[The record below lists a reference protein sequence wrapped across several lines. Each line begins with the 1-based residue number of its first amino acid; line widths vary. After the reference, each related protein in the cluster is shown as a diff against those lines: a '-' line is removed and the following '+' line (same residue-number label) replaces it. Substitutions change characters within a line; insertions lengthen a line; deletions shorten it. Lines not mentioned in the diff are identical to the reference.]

1 MGLDMYLRKKIYI
14 GANFEH
20 NEIAGEINITK
31 GGEPFKINMNKVTYV
46 IEDWGDWRKA
56 NAIHQWFVEN
66 VQEGKD
72 DCREYYVSEDKLKEL
87 LDICNQIKANPTLA
101 PELLPT
107 RGGFFFGSTDYD
119 EYYWNDIDL
128 TISIIENAIQD
139 REVVNDKEYI
149 RGEIYYSSSW

>member
-1 MGLDMYLRKKIYI
+1 MGLDMYLLKKIYI

-56 NAIHQWFVEN
+56 NAIHQLFVEN

-107 RGGFFFGSTDYD
+107 QGGFFFGSTDYD
-119 EYYWNDIDL
+119 EYYWDDIDL

-149 RGEIYYSSSW
+149 RGDIYYSSSW

>member
-1 MGLDMYLRKKIYI
+1 MGLDMYLLKKIYI

-107 RGGFFFGSTDYD
+107 QGGFFFGSTDYD
-119 EYYWNDIDL
+119 EYYWDDIDL

-149 RGEIYYSSSW
+149 RGDIYYSSSW

>member
-1 MGLDMYLRKKIYI
+1 MGLDMYLRKKIYV

-31 GGEPFKINMNKVTYV
+31 GGKPFNINKDKVTYI

-56 NAIHQWFVEN
+56 NAIHYWFVDN

-72 DCREYYVSEDKLKEL
+72 DCREYYVSEEKLNEL
-87 LDICNQIKANPTLA
+87 LETCRKIKANPTLA

-119 EYYWNDIDL
+119 EYYWDDIDL

-139 REVVNDKEYI
+139 KEIVNNKEYI

>member
-1 MGLDMYLRKKIYI
+1 MGLDMYLRKKIYV

-31 GGEPFKINMNKVTYV
+31 GGEPFKVNMNKVTYV

-72 DCREYYVSEDKLKEL
+72 DCREYYVSEEKLNEL
-87 LDICNQIKANPTLA
+87 LENCRKVKANPTLA

-107 RGGFFFGSTDYD
+107 QGGFFFGSTDYD
-119 EYYWNDIDL
+119 EYYWDDIDL

-139 REVVNDKEYI
+139 REVVNGKEYI
-149 RGEIYYSSSW
+149 RGDIYYSSSW

>member
-139 REVVNDKEYI
+139 KEVFDGKEYI

>member
-20 NEIAGEINITK
+20 NEIAGVIYLTK
-31 GGEPFKINMNKVTYV
+31 GGKPFKVNIDKVTYV

-56 NAIHQWFVEN
+56 NAIHSWFVEN

-107 RGGFFFGSTDYD
+107 QGGFFFGSTDYD
-119 EYYWNDIDL
+119 EYYWDDIDL

-149 RGEIYYSSSW
+149 RGEVYYSSSW

>member
-72 DCREYYVSEDKLKEL
+72 DCREYYVSEKKLNEL
-87 LDICNQIKANPTLA
+87 LETCHKVKADPTLA

-107 RGGFFFGSTDYD
+107 QGGFFFGSTDYD
-119 EYYWNDIDL
+119 EYYWDDIDL

-149 RGEIYYSSSW
+149 RGDVYYSSSW

>member
-119 EYYWNDIDL
+119 EYYWGDIDL

-139 REVVNDKEYI
+139 KETINDKEYI